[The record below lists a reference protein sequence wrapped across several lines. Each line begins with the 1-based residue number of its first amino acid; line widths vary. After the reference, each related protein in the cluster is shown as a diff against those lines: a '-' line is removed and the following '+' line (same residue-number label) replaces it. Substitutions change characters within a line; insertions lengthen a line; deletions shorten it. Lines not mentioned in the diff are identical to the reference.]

1 MRVLA
6 LEEPRTSK
14 DLQSCQSSGCLC
26 HSNAHLS
33 RTLRPGWCLALVEPQ
48 SAFGHFGTTEDF
60 QMTHFQCTRFQVNY
74 IEQPYQVELP
84 DLHKSGRA
92 SARIGFLTWNYLSWT
107 ETLAYLRSCLL
118 AWWLPEA
125 GQSSSWP
132 PRQNKKDLE
141 WLVFT
146 QPPVPLVL
154 HFPFLFGSIIVHCF
168 KRTTRQLA
176 TLEAASMNHESLKS
190 HFDICADLV
199 SKRSNQGSALCIS
212 SSALTL
218 LPSRSLRSLRLRP
231 VRAHWTQCRC
241 LAVREPQHW
250 LLGGSGDV
258 FNLS

>member
-1 MRVLA
+1 MNW
-6 LEEPRTSK
+6 
-14 DLQSCQSSGCLC
+14 D
-26 HSNAHLS
+26 
-33 RTLRPGWCLALVEPQ
+33 PGVSE
-48 SAFGHFGTTEDF
+48 
-60 QMTHFQCTRFQVNY
+60 
-74 IEQPYQVELP
+74 I
-84 DLHKSGRA
+84 
-92 SARIGFLTWNYLSWT
+92 
-107 ETLAYLRSCLL
+107 LL
-118 AWWLPEA
+118 AGMMVA
-125 GQSSSWP
+125 GGWP
-132 PRQNKKDLE
+132 KQQLTTSTKQKGLGMT
-141 WLVFT
+141 FT

-154 HFPFLFGSIIVHCF
+154 HFPFLFESIIVHCF